1 MEVVYSAKTNE
12 IKQVEKIQTAE
23 ELESQTRIKN
33 MFKIAELKQN
43 LSETDYQAIKFAE
56 GQLSEEEYEPIKK
69 QRQLWRDEI
78 NNREKN

>member
-1 MEVVYSAKTNE
+1 MEVIYSAKTND
-12 IKQVEKIQTAE
+12 IKQVEKIQTAQ
-23 ELESQTRIKN
+23 ELESQTKIKI